1 MNALRTAAPYLSKFR
16 GQAFVVKLG
25 GEVLEAPAAL
35 RNVAEQLSLLW
46 HLGMRIVVVH
56 GGGTAID
63 DFSHKLGVRVKK
75 FGGRRVTSD
84 EALDVVKMTL
94 AGQTHVDLMSAFR
107 GVGLP
112 VIGLNGLSDG
122 LLEAH
127 KRPPVEIEEEGEK
140 MTVDYGWV
148 GDIDRVNANLL
159 KFLLDGGL
167 MPVVAPISA
176 TPQGQVL
183 NTNADTAAAEIAAA
197 LCSEKL
203 IFVLRV
209 PGLLKD
215 VEQPSSVIP
224 LVHLSHVP
232 QIIEEGIASKGM
244 LPKLAA
250 ARIALER
257 GVHSV
262 HLVSGLTPDAILTEV
277 FTNEGSGT
285 MIRQE
290 DPA

>member
-25 GEVLEAPAAL
+25 GEVLEAPSAL

-209 PGLLKD
+209 PGLLRD
-215 VEQPSSVIP
+215 VENAGSVIP
-224 LVHLSHVP
+224 LVHLGQVP
-232 QIIEEGIASKGM
+232 QIIEEGVASKGM

-290 DPA
+290 DSA